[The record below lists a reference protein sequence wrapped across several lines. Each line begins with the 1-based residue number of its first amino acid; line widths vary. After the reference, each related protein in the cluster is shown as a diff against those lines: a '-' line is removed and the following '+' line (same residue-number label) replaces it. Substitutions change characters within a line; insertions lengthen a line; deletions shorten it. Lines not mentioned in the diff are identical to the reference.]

1 MTIFENARARGE
13 LPPDLDYP
21 TMAEIVQGPF
31 IVRSMFRPETLAD
44 VDLEALADRLLAD
57 LTT

>member
-1 MTIFENARARGE
+1 
-13 LPPDLDYP
+13 
-21 TMAEIVQGPF
+21 MAETVQGPF

-57 LTT
+57 LGGR